1 MTLEKL
7 NALRARNGKTQLR
20 SWKNG
25 KAKLAEAI
33 ANEQPADRTD
43 PSMPMGE
50 NGNELVDELPKQTAE
65 PVSQEVQPS
74 GPAVP
79 EVGQSED
86 QVDQTDPTMPMGEN
100 GNSLVD
106 PIEPEQK
113 PEGEKIPRG
122 AINAMCVELLQTDMP
137 YEAIVEAIRAK
148 YPAAKT
154 TARSLASVAM
164 DLRRDGVDV
173 PSRRKPAKAKQAK
186 TEGWGA

>member
-7 NALRARNGKTQLR
+7 NELRARNGKAQLS

-33 ANEQPADRTD
+33 AKEEALLTAEAEQPAETASDLTD
-43 PSMPMGE
+43 
-50 NGNELVDELPKQTAE
+50 LD
-65 PVSQEVQPS
+65 
-74 GPAVP
+74 
-79 EVGQSED
+79 VGQSEN

-106 PIEPEQK
+106 PIEPE
-113 PEGEKIPRG
+113 KIPRG

-137 YEAIVEAIRAK
+137 YEDIVAAIKGR

-164 DLRRDGVDV
+164 DLRADGLTV
-173 PSRRKPAKAKQAK
+173 PTRRKPAAAKPAK
-186 TEGWGA
+186 TEGEA

>member
-7 NALRARNGKTQLR
+7 NELRARNGRTQLS

-25 KAKLAEAI
+25 RAKLAEAI
-33 ANEQPADRTD
+33 AKEEALLTADAGQPAEAASDLTD
-43 PSMPMGE
+43 
-50 NGNELVDELPKQTAE
+50 V
-65 PVSQEVQPS
+65 
-74 GPAVP
+74 
-79 EVGQSED
+79 EVGQSEN

-137 YEAIVEAIRAK
+137 YEDIVAAIRGR
-148 YPAAKT
+148 YPAART

-164 DLRRDGVDV
+164 DLRADGLTV
-173 PSRRKPAKAKQAK
+173 PTRRKPAAARTAK
-186 TEGWGA
+186 TEGEA